1 MHQSNQKIR
10 RESRAN
16 DVPLWKIAKRLGIS
30 EPTMTRRL
38 REELPEQD
46 QQEILSVIADIA
58 REERE
63 GGQSV

>member
-63 GGQSV
+63 GGQSA